1 MSFTSAP
8 AAVPSRWRD
17 VGLAASARGVSF
29 AGDML
34 SATALLL
41 VVQGR
46 GAGGFAVAALLLAAS
61 APLVLL
67 APLTGRLVDRA
78 DSRTLITVV
87 ALAQALC
94 CVIMAYARSTPLLV
108 ALVAVVAAGAAI
120 TQPTFAALLPEMV
133 RREDLPRAVAIGQTA
148 GSVGMLAGP
157 ALAGVLVGLYGQRV
171 PLLLDGVSFLWV
183 VVVGFLIATR
193 RRPVA
198 APAPAPAPA
207 PDKRWSIWSRRGAP
221 NRVTSTNVDWAW
233 RRDRLLFPMIVMVA
247 LVVAV
252 VSLINVVEVFFVRGT
267 LHSSTTV
274 YGILGGIWTGSMMIG
289 SWLVARRRSTDDA
302 GFALLMA
309 VALGANCAG
318 IAVAGL
324 VPSVGWLVPL
334 WAFGGVGNGVINS
347 IIAVLLSRR
356 APAEVRGRAFA
367 HLGAVANAAN
377 ITGYVVGGA
386 LVGPVAPGM
395 LIFVSGLLGVAVVG
409 CCALPMLRA
418 ARRERAVAH
427 PPAPVTVGA

>member
-1 MSFTSAP
+1 MSFTSEP
-8 AAVPSRWRD
+8 AVVPSRWRD
-17 VGLAASARGVSF
+17 VGFAASARGVSY

-34 SATALLL
+34 SATALVL

-67 APLTGRLVDRA
+67 ASLTGRLVDRA
-78 DSRTLITVV
+78 DSRTLITIV
-87 ALAQALC
+87 ALAQAFC
-94 CVIMAYARSTPLLV
+94 CVIMAFTRSTPLLV

-120 TQPTFAALLPEMV
+120 TQPAFAALLPEMV

-148 GSVGMLAGP
+148 GSIGMLAGP

-183 VVVGFLIATR
+183 VVAGFLIATR
-193 RRPVA
+193 RSPL
-198 APAPAPAPA
+198 
-207 PDKRWSIWSRRGAP
+207 SRRSRTNGAP
-221 NRVTSTNVDWAW
+221 KATNGPPLVLDRRGQWGL
-233 RRDRLLFPMIVMVA
+233 RRDQLLLPMVVMVG

-267 LHSSTTV
+267 LHSSTTM
-274 YGILGGIWTGSMMIG
+274 YGILGGLWTGSMMIG

-309 VALGANCAG
+309 VALGVNCAG

-334 WAFGGVGNGVINS
+334 WVFGGIGNGVINS

-356 APAEVRGRAFA
+356 APAEVRGQAFA

-377 ITGYVVGGA
+377 VAGFVAGGA
-386 LVGPVAPGM
+386 LVGPVAPGT
-395 LIFVSGLLGVAVVG
+395 LIFGSGLLGVAVVG

-418 ARRERAVAH
+418 ARRERAMAH

>member
-1 MSFTSAP
+1 MSFTSSP
-8 AAVPSRWRD
+8 ATVPSRWRD

-34 SATALLL
+34 AATALLL

-78 DSRTLITVV
+78 DSRTLIVLV
-87 ALAQALC
+87 AAAQAAC
-94 CVIMAYARSTPLLV
+94 CVVMAYTRSTPLLV

-133 RREDLPRAVAIGQTA
+133 RKDDLPRAVAIGQTA
-148 GSVGMLAGP
+148 GSVGMLVGP

-171 PLLLDGVSFLWV
+171 PLLLDGASFLWV
-183 VVVGFLIATR
+183 AVVGVLIATR
-193 RRPVA
+193 RRPA
-198 APAPAPAPA
+198 TALT

-221 NRVTSTNVDWAW
+221 NRVASANVGWGL
-233 RRDRLLFPMIVMVA
+233 RRDALLFPMIVMVG

-267 LHSSTTV
+267 LRSSTIM
-274 YGILGGIWTGSMMIG
+274 YGVLGGIWTGSMMIG
-289 SWLVARRRSTDDA
+289 SWLVARFRTTDDA
-302 GFALLMA
+302 GLALLMA
-309 VALGANCAG
+309 VALGSNCAG

-334 WAFGGVGNGVINS
+334 WVFGGVGNGVINS

-377 ITGYVVGGA
+377 ITGYVIGGA
-386 LVGPVAPGM
+386 LVGPVAPGT
-395 LIFVSGLLGVAVVG
+395 LIFGSGLLGVAVVG

-427 PPAPVTVGA
+427 TPTPVTVGA

>member
-8 AAVPSRWRD
+8 VAVPSRWRD

-41 VVQGR
+41 VIQGR

-78 DSRTLITVV
+78 DSRVLITIV
-87 ALAQALC
+87 ASAQAVC
-94 CVIMAYARSTPLLV
+94 CVVMAYTRATPVLV

-183 VVVGFLIATR
+183 VLVGLLIATR
-193 RRPVA
+193 RHPVTSA
-198 APAPAPAPA
+198 VK
-207 PDKRWSIWSRRGAP
+207 DKRWSIWSRRATP
-221 NRVTSTNVDWAW
+221 NRVTSTSVDWGL
-233 RRDRLLFPMIVMVA
+233 RRDALLFPMIVMVG

-267 LHSSTTV
+267 LHSSTTM
-274 YGILGGIWTGSMMIG
+274 YGILGGLWTGSMMIG
-289 SWLVARRRSTDDA
+289 SWLTARRKSTDDA

-309 VALGANCAG
+309 VALAVNCAG

-334 WAFGGVGNGVINS
+334 WVFGGIGNGVINS

-356 APAEVRGRAFA
+356 APAAVRGQAFA

-377 ITGYVVGGA
+377 IAGYVVGGA
-386 LVGPVAPGM
+386 LVGPIAPGT
-395 LIFVSGLLGVAVVG
+395 LIFGSGLLGVAVVG

-427 PPAPVTVGA
+427 TPAPVTVGA

>member
-1 MSFTSAP
+1 MSFTSP
-8 AAVPSRWRD
+8 TAAVPSRWRD

-41 VVQGR
+41 VLQGR

-78 DSRTLITVV
+78 DSRVLITVV
-87 ALAQALC
+87 ALAQAASC
-94 CVIMAYARSTPLLV
+94 AVMAYTRSTPLLV

-148 GSVGMLAGP
+148 GSVGMLIGP
-157 ALAGVLVGLYGQRV
+157 ALAGVLVGLYGQRI

-183 VVVGFLIATR
+183 AVVGLLIATR
-193 RRPVA
+193 RSPGPSV
-198 APAPAPAPA
+198 
-207 PDKRWSIWSRRGAP
+207 DKRWSIWSRRGVP
-221 NRVTSTNVDWAW
+221 NRVTSTNVDWGW
-233 RRDRLLFPMIVMVA
+233 RRDRLLFPMVVMVG

-267 LHSSTTV
+267 LHSSTTM
-274 YGILGGIWTGSMMIG
+274 YGVLGGIWTGSMMIG
-289 SWLVARRRSTDDA
+289 SWLVARRKTTDDA

-334 WAFGGVGNGVINS
+334 WVFGGVGNGVINS

-356 APAEVRGRAFA
+356 APAEVRGQAFA
-367 HLGAVANAAN
+367 HLSAVANAAN
-377 ITGYVVGGA
+377 IAGYVVGGA
-386 LVGPVAPGM
+386 LVGPVAPGT
-395 LIFVSGLLGVAVVG
+395 LIFGSGLLGVAVVG

-418 ARRERAVAH
+418 ARRERALAH
-427 PPAPVTVGA
+427 MPAPVTVGA

>member
-1 MSFTSAP
+1 MSFTSSP
-8 AAVPSRWRD
+8 AVVPSRWRD

-78 DSRTLITVV
+78 DSRVLITIV
-87 ALAQALC
+87 ALAQAVC
-94 CVIMAYARSTPLLV
+94 CVVMAYSRSTPLLV
-108 ALVAVVAAGAAI
+108 ALVGVVAAGAAI

-133 RREDLPRAVAIGQTA
+133 RRDDLPRAVAIGQTA

-157 ALAGVLVGLYGQRV
+157 ALAGILVGLYGQRV

-193 RRPVA
+193 RRPA
-198 APAPAPAPA
+198 TSPA

-221 NRVTSTNVDWAW
+221 NRVTSTNVEWGL
-233 RRDRLLFPMIVMVA
+233 RRDRLLFPMIVMVG

-267 LHSSTTV
+267 LHSSTIM
-274 YGILGGIWTGSMMIG
+274 YGVLGATWTGSMMIG
-289 SWLVARRRSTDDA
+289 SWLVARRRTTDDA

-309 VALGANCAG
+309 VALAVNCAG
-318 IAVAGL
+318 IAVAAF

-377 ITGYVVGGA
+377 ITGYAVGGA
-386 LVGPVAPGM
+386 LVGPVAPAT
-395 LIFVSGLLGVAVVG
+395 LIFGCGLLGVAVVG

-427 PPAPVTVGA
+427 TPVPATVGA